1 LLASAVSSHAVERI
15 PIEDFSRAPS
25 FSRARLSPD
34 GGQIAYVADHNGR
47 PKLHV
52 LDVAGKSTVRI
63 NLGEEQLING
73 FQKELETFVWVGN
86 RRLLLS
92 TTVNDARFGVIAL
105 NSDGRRT
112 VAISGLEKSSDLQL
126 VGNSRVAPSWARE
139 VVHVFN
145 DAAGTVLMLD
155 RHETTPGSFN
165 RPDIITVNTLTG
177 LSRTILKNPGEVA
190 RWGFDFA
197 GVARLGFLSH
207 GDLSGLIYRDSEAAP
222 WQTIL
227 PLKDRR
233 DELRMLAFDAA
244 HNQVFV
250 AALTENKR
258 WAPFPLDTANGQL
271 GKPLIA
277 DATYDIMPD
286 RFVPSLDGVALAGPV
301 FSQAK
306 QSMVG
311 FRYYTEAAR
320 VKWFDQEFSGYQQAV
335 DKNLPNTVNLIVD
348 QSMDG
353 KRFLWFSFSDQD
365 PGSYSLLDT
374 EKRSFTQIGKRMAW
388 IKPDQMAAMLAIKYA
403 ARDGLMIHGYL
414 TVPVGY
420 KPKDLPLIVM
430 PHGGPWVRDVW
441 GFDPLVQLLANRGY
455 AVLQMDYRGST
466 GYGDELYQEAKRQIG
481 GKIQDD
487 IEDATRWAIA
497 AGVADP
503 KRIAIMG
510 SSYGGYSTLFALGRS
525 PDLYRCGISIAGV
538 TDWPAM
544 YEDSDVA
551 ENKAAKRYWQ
561 EQIGD
566 PNKDDLRNISPVNF
580 ADKIVARVLII
591 QGKKDQR
598 VPQDQAKRMIAAL
611 EKEGRKPESLFL
623 SDVGHN
629 FGNERKR
636 TETYS
641 RIITFLEANLGPGV
655 P

>member
-1 LLASAVSSHAVERI
+1 
-15 PIEDFSRAPS
+15 
-25 FSRARLSPD
+25 
-34 GGQIAYVADHNGR
+34 
-47 PKLHV
+47 
-52 LDVAGKSTVRI
+52 
-63 NLGEEQLING
+63 
-73 FQKELETFVWVGN
+73 
-86 RRLLLS
+86 
-92 TTVNDARFGVIAL
+92 
-105 NSDGRRT
+105 
-112 VAISGLEKSSDLQL
+112 
-126 VGNSRVAPSWARE
+126 
-139 VVHVFN
+139 
-145 DAAGTVLMLD
+145 
-155 RHETTPGSFN
+155 
-165 RPDIITVNTLTG
+165 
-177 LSRTILKNPGEVA
+177 
-190 RWGFDFA
+190 
-197 GVARLGFLSH
+197 
-207 GDLSGLIYRDSEAAP
+207 
-222 WQTIL
+222 
-227 PLKDRR
+227 
-233 DELRMLAFDAA
+233 
-244 HNQVFV
+244 
-250 AALTENKR
+250 
-258 WAPFPLDTANGQL
+258 
-271 GKPLIA
+271 
-277 DATYDIMPD
+277 
-286 RFVPSLDGVALAGPV
+286 
-301 FSQAK
+301 
-306 QSMVG
+306 
-311 FRYYTEAAR
+311 
-320 VKWFDQEFSGYQQAV
+320 
-335 DKNLPNTVNLIVD
+335 
-348 QSMDG
+348 
-353 KRFLWFSFSDQD
+353 
-365 PGSYSLLDT
+365 LLDT